1 MSLQLVID
9 EDIGIPIPVDALT
22 QEAWHIQLDR
32 ATEQGTF
39 AGFCER
45 LATCFAVTL
54 TECLDADL
62 KPPTQP
68 QIKYAMDIV
77 RDLNV
82 PLPSEALRFRG
93 AMTDFLGR
101 FSEIHKQRR
110 SRTSGAS
117 PDE

>member
-9 EDIGIPIPVDALT
+9 ENVEIPIPIDQLT

-39 AGFCER
+39 TGLCEH
-45 LATCFAVTL
+45 LAKCIAVAL
-54 TECLDADL
+54 RESLDADL
-62 KPPTQP
+62 KPPTAP
-68 QIKYAMDIV
+68 QIRYAMDIS

-82 PLPSEALRFRG
+82 PLPSEALRYRG
-93 AMTDFLGR
+93 AMVEFLGR

-110 SRTSGAS
+110 ARTSAPS
-117 PDE
+117 SDD